1 MSTAPFT
8 LPPRDTWIDLETE
21 VATDADTLYA
31 LLADIDGWP
40 AWTPGLRA
48 IRRRGSAPLRPGSR
62 FVMVLEVP
70 VIGGLPLP
78 CELYEATP
86 RRLEWGGGLPGS
98 VIRHSL
104 EITPVD
110 AGRCRLRHVEYATG
124 LLALLTRPVAR
135 HTRAYDERWSAA
147 IAARFAPR

>member
-1 MSTAPFT
+1 MSRPPFT

-21 VATDADTLYA
+21 VATDAATLYA

-48 IRRRGSAPLRPGSR
+48 IRRRGQGPFVPGTR
-62 FVMVLEVP
+62 FVMVLAAP

-78 CELYEATP
+78 CELYENTP
-86 RRLEWGGGLPGS
+86 QRLEWGGGIPGS

-104 EITPVD
+104 EITP
-110 AGRCRLRHVEYATG
+110 AGPGRARLRHVEYATG

-135 HTRAYDERWSAA
+135 HTRAYDLRWSDA